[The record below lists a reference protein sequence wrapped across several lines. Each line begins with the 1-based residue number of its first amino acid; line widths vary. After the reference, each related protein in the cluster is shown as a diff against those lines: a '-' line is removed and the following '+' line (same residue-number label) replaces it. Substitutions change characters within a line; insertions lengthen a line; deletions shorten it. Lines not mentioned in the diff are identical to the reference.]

1 MPICTLRQKIAV
13 IEDRRKQER
22 LYTKT
27 IAEWQTRT
35 LAQFIAATVPME
47 KGKPN
52 KLAEAAEKIR
62 LRLEDD
68 DGQADDDTPLEVFIE
83 EGSKVAEN
91 SAGSYERLMG
101 GFGGRP
107 A

>member
-35 LAQFIAATVPME
+35 LAQFIAATVPTD
-47 KGKPN
+47 KGKTN
-52 KLAEAAEKIR
+52 KLAQAAEKIR

-68 DGQADDDTPLEVFIE
+68 EGAADDDTPMDVFIE

-91 SAGSYERLMG
+91 PTGSFERLTS
-101 GFGGRP
+101 GFGGRSG
-107 A
+107 